1 MTKMDG
7 HAKGG
12 GALGAVAATKSPI
25 TFIGTGEHMHE
36 FEKFNPK
43 AFVSRILGRGDWGSF
58 VDKIQVGYLCT
69 FLSHAAFLKYK
80 RWKALSC
87 KR

>member
-25 TFIGTGEHMHE
+25 IFIGTGEHMHE
-36 FEKFNPK
+36 FEQFNPK
-43 AFVSRILGRGDWGSF
+43 SFVSRILGKGDWGTF
-58 VDKIQVGYLCT
+58 VNKIQVGPRP
-69 FLSHAAFLKYK
+69 LSPSPTYPPH
-80 RWKALSC
+80 LS
-87 KR
+87 

>member
-25 TFIGTGEHMHE
+25 IFIGTGEHMHE
-36 FEKFNPK
+36 FEQFNPK
-43 AFVSRILGRGDWGSF
+43 SFVSRILGKGDWGTF
-58 VDKIQVGYLCT
+58 VNKIQVC
-69 FLSHAAFLKYK
+69 FDQS
-80 RWKALSC
+80 
-87 KR
+87 

>member
-1 MTKMDG
+1 MQVGSVILTKMDG

-43 AFVSRILGRGDWGSF
+43 AFVGRILGKGDWGSF
-58 VDKIQVGYLCT
+58 VDKIQVCNKTSGML
-69 FLSHAAFLKYK
+69 
-80 RWKALSC
+80 AL
-87 KR
+87 